1 MFAYLT
7 LWAITQGVITTLKVK
22 PYKWMEQIVHT
33 IMTRYDLL
41 SFKRKQN

>member
-7 LWAITQGVITTLKVK
+7 LWTITQGVIMTSKVK
-22 PYKWMEQIVHT
+22 PYKLIEQIVHT
-33 IMTRYDLL
+33 IMTLYELL